1 LEKQNKLAIIP
12 LGGLGEIGKNMTVIR
27 YEDDIVI
34 IDSGL
39 AFPEDDMLGI
49 DLVIPDMTYLVE
61 NQDKIRAVVLTHGHE
76 DHIGSLSYLLKQIDV
91 PVYGTRLALGLV
103 ECRLKENNVANYK
116 LNVIEAGDKV
126 TFGPFEVG
134 FIRVSHSMPDVVG
147 MYFRTPV
154 GTIVHTGDFKIDYT
168 PADGKIMDL
177 HKFAELG
184 DEGVLVLMSDST
196 NAERPGFTKSERTVG
211 IALDEAFRGA
221 RDRVILATFASN
233 VLRVQQAINSACKYG
248 RKVAIIGRSMINV
261 VSIAT
266 ELGHLNLPEGMLID
280 IDDVKKYPGNQVL
293 ILTTGSQGEPMSAL
307 TRMAMNDH
315 RKVEIYPGDTVI
327 ISATPIPG
335 NEKSVS
341 KTIDALLRLG
351 ADVVHEG
358 SAGVHVSG
366 HASQEEL
373 KLMLTLVR
381 PKYLIPVHGE
391 HRMLISHGK
400 LGEELGI
407 PKENIFVGT
416 NGQVFEFS
424 QDATGVTG
432 KVAGKVTAGR
442 VFVDGS
448 GVGDVGNIVIRDRSK
463 LSQDGVIIVVIT
475 LDKAR
480 GCVIA
485 GPDIVSRGF
494 VYVREAGQLM
504 IESKQKVRQVLANC
518 ETGKITEW
526 AAIKGNIRD
535 ALGKFVYEKTHRSP
549 MILPIIMEV

>member
-1 LEKQNKLAIIP
+1 MGKQNKLAIIP

-76 DHIGSLSYLLKQIDV
+76 DHIGSLSYLLKKIDV

-103 ECRLKENNVANYK
+103 ECRLKENNVSNYK
-116 LNVIEAGDKV
+116 LNVIAAGDQI
-126 TFGPFEVG
+126 TLGCFEIG
-134 FIRVSHSMPDVVG
+134 FIRVSHSIPDVVG
-147 MYFRTPV
+147 LYFRTPV

-221 RDRVILATFASN
+221 EGRVILATFASN

-266 ELGHLNLPEGMLID
+266 ELGHLHVPEGMLID
-280 IDDVKKYPGNQVL
+280 IDDVKRYPGNQVL

-315 RKVEIYPGDTVI
+315 RKVEIYSGDTVI

-335 NEKSVS
+335 NEKLVS

-351 ADVVHEG
+351 ADVIHAG
-358 SAGVHVSG
+358 SAHVHVSG

-373 KLMLTLVR
+373 KLMLALVK

-391 HRMLISHGK
+391 YRMLISHGK

-407 PKENIFVGT
+407 PKENIFIGS
-416 NGQVFEFS
+416 NGQVIEFT
-424 QDATGVTG
+424 QEATGVIG
-432 KVAGKVTAGR
+432 KVAGKVTAGK

-475 LDKAR
+475 LDKVK
-480 GCVIA
+480 GCVVA

-494 VYVREAGQLM
+494 VYVRESGQLM
-504 IESKQKVRQVLANC
+504 VEAKQKVRVVLANC

-526 AAIKGNIRD
+526 ATIKSSVRD
-535 ALGKFVYEKTHRSP
+535 ALSKFVYEKTHRSP

>member
-1 LEKQNKLAIIP
+1 MEKQNKLAIIP

-116 LNVIEAGDKV
+116 LNVIEAGDHV
-126 TFGPFEVG
+126 TFGPFEIG

-154 GTIVHTGDFKIDYT
+154 GIIVHTGDFKIDYT

-221 RDRVILATFASN
+221 KDRVILATFASN

-266 ELGHLNLPEGMLID
+266 ELGYLHVPEGMLID
-280 IDDVKKYPGNQVL
+280 IDDVKRYPGNQVL

-341 KTIDALLRLG
+341 KTVDALLRLG
-351 ADVVHEG
+351 ADVIHEG

-407 PKENIFVGT
+407 PKENIFIGT
-416 NGQVFEFS
+416 NGQVLEFTK
-424 QDATGVTG
+424 DAAGVTG
-432 KVAGKVTAGR
+432 KVNGKVTAGK

-475 LDKAR
+475 LDKVR
-480 GCVIA
+480 GCVVA

-494 VYVREAGQLM
+494 VYVRESGQLM
-504 IESKQKVRQVLANC
+504 VEAKQKVRQVLANC
-518 ETGKITEW
+518 EAGKITEW
-526 AAIKGNIRD
+526 ASIKSSVRD

>member
-1 LEKQNKLAIIP
+1 MEKQNKLAIIP

-27 YEDDIVI
+27 YGDDIVVV
-34 IDSGL
+34 DSGL

-49 DLVIPDMTYLVE
+49 DLVIPDITYLIE

-76 DHIGSLSYLLKQIDV
+76 DHIGSLSYLLKEIDV

-103 ECRLKENNVANYK
+103 ECRLKENNVAKYN
-116 LNVIEAGDKV
+116 LIPVQAGDKV
-126 TFGPFEVG
+126 LFGSIEVG
-134 FIRVSHSMPDVVG
+134 FIRVSHSIPDVVG
-147 MYFRTPV
+147 MYFKTPI
-154 GTIVHTGDFKIDYT
+154 GTVVHTGDFKIDYT

-211 IALDEAFRGA
+211 VALDEAFRGA
-221 RDRVILATFASN
+221 KERIILATFASN
-233 VLRVQQAINSACKYG
+233 VLRVQQAINSACQYG
-248 RKVAIIGRSMINV
+248 RKIAIIGRSMINV

-266 ELGHLNLPEGMLID
+266 ELGYLVVPEGMLID
-280 IDDVKKYPGNQVL
+280 IDDVKRYPGNQIL

-315 RKVEIYPGDTVI
+315 RKVDINPGDTVI

-351 ADVVHEG
+351 ADVIHEG
-358 SAGVHVSG
+358 SAGIHVSG

-407 PKENIFVGT
+407 PKANIFVGT

-424 QDATGVTG
+424 KEGDVVTG
-432 KVAGKVTAGR
+432 KVAGKVTSGK

-463 LSQDGVIIVVIT
+463 LSQEGVIIVVIT
-475 LDKAR
+475 MDKVR
-480 GCVIA
+480 GCVVA

-494 VYVREAGQLM
+494 VYVRESGQLM
-504 IESKQKVRQVLANC
+504 VEAKQKVRQALANC
-518 ETGKITEW
+518 EANQVTEW
-526 AAIKGNIRD
+526 AAIKASVRD
-535 ALGKFVYEKTHRSP
+535 TLGKFVYEKTHRSP